1 MENNVN
7 IDKSVKNMPLIEW
20 MRSQFSLE
28 FKSIQDFVKRKLIK
42 VNDVL
47 IRNHSYAVKE
57 GDILTFNGKNYL
69 VTFKAP
75 VPKKEKK

>member
-1 MENNVN
+1 MENKTSVDN
-7 IDKSVKNMPLIEW
+7 SVKSLPLIEW
-20 MRSQFSLE
+20 MRNQFTLE

-47 IRNHSYAVKE
+47 IRNPSYAVKE
-57 GDILTFNGKNYL
+57 GDILSFNGKNYL

-75 VPKKEKK
+75 VSKKDKK

>member
-1 MENNVN
+1 MENNASVDN
-7 IDKSVKNMPLIEW
+7 SVKSMPLIEW
-20 MRSQFSLE
+20 MRSQFTLE

-47 IRNHSYAVKE
+47 IRNPSYAVKE
-57 GDILTFNGKNYL
+57 GDILFFNGKRYL

-75 VPKKEKK
+75 VPKKDTK